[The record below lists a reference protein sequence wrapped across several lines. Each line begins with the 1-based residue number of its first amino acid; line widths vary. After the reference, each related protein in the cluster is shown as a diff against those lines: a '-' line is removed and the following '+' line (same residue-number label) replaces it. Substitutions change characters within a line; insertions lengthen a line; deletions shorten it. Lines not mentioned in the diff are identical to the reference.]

1 MAVPLVV
8 IDLRSCEGIVRVPFP
23 ADLFYF
29 SAVPE
34 HPVYIGPDQ
43 PRRGPLPAF
52 RSFCQHLLHFRFSQ
66 SLRRIPS
73 SFVLF
78 PRVSFFCHVFRHSG
92 QPVFIRYNFPD
103 GVPGAE
109 LPAAFHGVPVHRS
122 VHDDVMVPSDFC
134 ILVVL
139 RYVDI
144 PRRRQ
149 SSLFSLVVDPL
160 HVFLHVADRFLHCF
174 RQVLF
179 VICQRDPK
187 VALFK
192 IGIDQPFECL
202 PGVPLVQVP
211 LCRAVI
217 FPRFSSFRRDVR
229 PSSKFREDLDF
240 QLCPCPDLLQS
251 VYTPGRRLPD
261 LFLRQLFP
269 VCLFVVIRD
278 VFFSFHGFM
287 SFPFSSTCYYRIT
300 RTEGVLFSSCCAPV
314 PGGV

>member
-1 MAVPLVV
+1 MSVPLVV
-8 IDLRSCEGIVRVPFP
+8 IDLRSRKSIFRVPFP
-23 ADLFYF
+23 ADHFYF

-34 HPVYIGPDQ
+34 HPVHICPDQ
-43 PRRGPLPAF
+43 FRRGPLPAF
-52 RSFCQHLLHFRFSQ
+52 RPFRQHLFHFRFSQ

-78 PRVSFFCHVFRHSG
+78 PRVSFFCDVFRHSREA
-92 QPVFIRYNFPD
+92 VFIRHNFPD

-109 LPAAFHGVPVHRS
+109 LPAAFHGVPVQLP
-122 VHDDVMVPSDFC
+122 VHDYVVMPSDLC
-134 ILVVL
+134 VLVVL
-139 RYVDI
+139 RHVDI
-144 PRRRQ
+144 TRRRQ

-174 RQVLF
+174 RQVFF
-179 VICQRDPK
+179 VICERDPE

-192 IGIDQPFECL
+192 VRVDQPFECL
-202 PGVPLVQVP
+202 PGIFLVEVP

-229 PSSKFREDLDF
+229 SSPKFREDLDF
-240 QLCPCPDLLQS
+240 QLCSCPNLLQS

-261 LFLRQLFP
+261 LLLRQLFP

-287 SFPFSSTCYYRIT
+287 SFPFSPTC
-300 RTEGVLFSSCCAPV
+300 
-314 PGGV
+314 